1 MKSINRNI
9 LIIAGEASGDLHGSA
24 LIGELKK
31 IDSSMNFFG
40 IGGEKMKNSGMNIL
54 YSIDKLAF
62 LGFTEVIKHIPFI
75 KKVQRE
81 ILRLVK
87 EKEIKN
93 AILIDYPGFNLSLAK
108 KLKSSGLYI
117 FYYISP
123 QIWAWWGGRIKK
135 IRLLINKMIVVFPF
149 EEELYRKNNVDVV
162 FVGHP
167 LLERINE
174 YDLIPKDE
182 FYKKFNLDLTKD
194 ILLILPGS
202 RKNEIA
208 HIFPPAIKAAAKL
221 SSEFNLQTIVAC
233 ADNIDINIF
242 NELGRNTNFKIIKGF
257 NYDLMNI
264 AKIGIIKSGTSTLE
278 AGLFSLP
285 MVIVYKTSLITY
297 WIGKKL
303 IKLDTIGMAN
313 IVSGEKIVPELIQN
327 QADDLNIY
335 SECKK
340 ILSDNYLYSSI
351 KSRLSLLK
359 EKLGQLGAS
368 RKAAQIIYRALN
380 EL

>member
-1 MKSINRNI
+1 MKSINKNI

-31 IDSSMNFFG
+31 IDSSIIFFG
-40 IGGEKMKNSGMNIL
+40 VGGEKMKNSGMNIL

-62 LGFTEVIKHIPFI
+62 LGFSEIIKHIPFI

-87 EKEIKN
+87 EKAIKN

-108 KLKSSGLYI
+108 KLKKLGVHIY
-117 FYYISP
+117 YYISP
-123 QIWAWWGGRIKK
+123 QIWAWGAGRIKK
-135 IRLLINKMIVVFPF
+135 IRLLIDKMIVVFPF
-149 EEELYRKNNVDVV
+149 EEELYRKNNVNTE

-167 LLERINE
+167 LVERINE
-174 YDLIPKDE
+174 YELLSKEE
-182 FYKKFNLDLTKD
+182 FYTKFNLDLAKG

-202 RKNEIA
+202 RKNEITN
-208 HIFPPAIKAAAKL
+208 IFPSAIKAAAKL
-221 SSEFNLQTIVAC
+221 NSEFNLQSIVAC
-233 ADNIDINIF
+233 ADNIDMNIF
-242 NELGRNTNFKIIKGF
+242 NQFSSITNFKIIKGY
-257 NYDLMNI
+257 NYDLMNL

-285 MVIVYKTSLITY
+285 MVIVYKTSLLTY
-297 WIGKKL
+297 LIGKKL

-313 IVSGEKIVPELIQN
+313 IISGERIVPELIQK
-327 QADDLNIY
+327 QANDNNIY
-335 SECKK
+335 LECKK
-340 ILSDNYLYSSI
+340 ILSDNNLYSSI
-351 KSRLSLLK
+351 KSKLSALK
-359 EKLGQLGAS
+359 EKLGQPGAS
-368 RKAAQIIYRALN
+368 GKAAQIIYRALN

>member
-1 MKSINRNI
+1 MKSINKNI

-24 LIGELKK
+24 LINELKK
-31 IDSSMNFFG
+31 IDSSINVFG

-93 AILIDYPGFNLSLAK
+93 AVLIDYPGFNLSLAK
-108 KLKSSGLYI
+108 KLKASGLYL

-123 QIWAWWGGRIKK
+123 QIWAWGSGRIKK

-149 EEELYRKNNVDVV
+149 EEELYRKNNVNAE

-174 YDLIPKDE
+174 YDLFSKDE
-182 FYKKFNLDLTKD
+182 FYTKFNLDLTKD

-202 RKNEIA
+202 RENEIT
-208 HIFPPAIKAAAKL
+208 HIFPSAIKAAAKL
-221 SSEFNLQTIVAC
+221 SNEFNLQTIVAC
-233 ADNIDINIF
+233 ADNIDMNVF
-242 NELGRNTNFKIIKGF
+242 KVPGRKTDFKIIKGF
-257 NYDLMNI
+257 NYDLMNL
-264 AKIGIIKSGTSTLE
+264 AKIGIIKSGTATLE

-285 MVIVYKTSLITY
+285 MVIIYKTSQLTY
-297 WIGKKL
+297 LIGKKL

-313 IVSGEKIVPELIQN
+313 IITGEKVVPELIQAN
-327 QADDLNIY
+327 ANVENIY

-340 ILSDNYLYSSI
+340 ILSDLMLYSSI
-351 KSRLSLLK
+351 RSRLSLLK
-359 EKLGQLGAS
+359 EKLGELGAS
-368 RKAAQIIYRALN
+368 RKAAQIISRTMN

>member
-1 MKSINRNI
+1 MKSINKNI

-24 LIGELKK
+24 LINELKK
-31 IDSSMNFFG
+31 MDPSINVFG
-40 IGGEKMKNSGMNIL
+40 VGGEKMRNSGMNIL

-93 AILIDYPGFNLSLAK
+93 AVLIDYPGFNLSLAK
-108 KLKSSGLYI
+108 KLKASGLYI

-123 QIWAWWGGRIKK
+123 QVWAWGSGRIKK

-149 EEELYRKNNVDVV
+149 EEELYRKNNVNAE

-174 YDLIPKDE
+174 YDLFSKDE
-182 FYKKFNLDLTKD
+182 FYNKFNLDLTKD

-202 RKNEIA
+202 RENEIT
-208 HIFPPAIKAAAKL
+208 HIFPSAIKAAAKL
-221 SSEFNLQTIVAC
+221 SNEFNLQTIVAC
-233 ADNIDINIF
+233 ADNIDNNVF
-242 NELGRNTNFKIIKGF
+242 KEPRRKTDFKIIKGF
-257 NYDLMNI
+257 NYDLMNL

-285 MVIVYKTSLITY
+285 MVIVYKTSLLTY
-297 WIGKKL
+297 LIGKKL

-313 IVSGEKIVPELIQN
+313 IITGEKIVPELIQEKAN
-327 QADDLNIY
+327 DQNIY
-335 SECKK
+335 LECKK
-340 ILSDNYLYSSI
+340 ILTDIKLYSSI

-368 RKAAQIIYRALN
+368 RKAAQIIYRAMN

>member
-1 MKSINRNI
+1 MKSINKNI

-24 LIGELKK
+24 LISELKK
-31 IDSSMNFFG
+31 MDPSINVYG

-93 AILIDYPGFNLSLAK
+93 AVLIDYPGFNLNLAK
-108 KLKSSGLYI
+108 KLKASGLYI

-123 QIWAWWGGRIKK
+123 QIWAWGAGRIKK

-149 EEELYRKNNVDVV
+149 EEELYRKNNVNVE

-174 YDLIPKDE
+174 YELFSKDD
-182 FYKKFNLDLTKD
+182 FYNKFDLDLAKD

-202 RKNEIA
+202 RKNEIS
-208 HIFPPAIKAAAKL
+208 HIFPSAIKAAVKL
-221 SSEFNLQTIVAC
+221 SSEFNLQIIVAC
-233 ADNIDINIF
+233 AHNIDMNVF
-242 NELGRNTNFKIIKGF
+242 YELGRNANFKIIKGF
-257 NYDLMNI
+257 NYDLMNL

-285 MVIVYKTSLITY
+285 MVIVYRTSLLTFL
-297 WIGKKL
+297 IGKKL

-313 IVSGEKIVPELIQN
+313 IITGERIVPELIQE
-327 QADDLNIY
+327 QADDHNIY
-335 SECKK
+335 LECKK
-340 ILSDNYLYSSI
+340 ILSDNKLYSSI
-351 KSRLSLLK
+351 KYRLSLLK
-359 EKLGQLGAS
+359 ENLGQLGAS
-368 RKAAQIIYRALN
+368 HKAAQIIYRALN

>member
-1 MKSINRNI
+1 MKSINKNI

-24 LIGELKK
+24 LINELKK
-31 IDSSMNFFG
+31 MDPSINVFG
-40 IGGEKMKNSGMNIL
+40 VGGEKMRNSGMNIL

-93 AILIDYPGFNLSLAK
+93 AVLIDYPGFNLSLAK
-108 KLKSSGLYI
+108 KLKASGLYI

-123 QIWAWWGGRIKK
+123 QVWAWGSGRIKK

-149 EEELYRKNNVDVV
+149 EEELYRKNNVNAE

-174 YDLIPKDE
+174 YDLFSKDE
-182 FYKKFNLDLTKD
+182 FYNKFNLDLTKD

-202 RKNEIA
+202 RENEIT
-208 HIFPPAIKAAAKL
+208 HIFPSVIKAAAKL
-221 SSEFNLQTIVAC
+221 SNEFNLQTIVAC
-233 ADNIDINIF
+233 ADNIDNNVF
-242 NELGRNTNFKIIKGF
+242 KEPRRKTDFKIIKGF
-257 NYDLMNI
+257 NYDLMNL

-285 MVIVYKTSLITY
+285 MVIVYKTSLLTY
-297 WIGKKL
+297 LIGKKL

-313 IVSGEKIVPELIQN
+313 IITGEKIVPELIQEKAN
-327 QADDLNIY
+327 DQNIY
-335 SECKK
+335 LECKK
-340 ILSDNYLYSSI
+340 ILTDIKLYSSI

-368 RKAAQIIYRALN
+368 RKAAQIIYRAMN

>member
-1 MKSINRNI
+1 MKSFNKNI

-24 LIGELKK
+24 LISELKK
-31 IDSSMNFFG
+31 MDPSINVFG

-93 AILIDYPGFNLSLAK
+93 AVLIDYPGFNLNLAK
-108 KLKSSGLYI
+108 KLKASGLYI

-123 QIWAWWGGRIKK
+123 QIWAWGAGRIKK

-149 EEELYRKNNVDVV
+149 EEALYRKNNVNVE

-174 YDLIPKDE
+174 YELFSKDD
-182 FYKKFNLDLTKD
+182 FYNKFDLDLTKD

-202 RKNEIA
+202 RKNEIS
-208 HIFPPAIKAAAKL
+208 HIFPSAIKAAVKL
-221 SSEFNLQTIVAC
+221 SSEFNLQIIVAC
-233 ADNIDINIF
+233 AHNIDINVF
-242 NELGRNTNFKIIKGF
+242 YELGRNTNFKIIKGF
-257 NYDLMNI
+257 NYDLMNL

-285 MVIVYKTSLITY
+285 MVIVYRTSLLTFL
-297 WIGKKL
+297 IGKKL

-313 IVSGEKIVPELIQN
+313 IITGERIVPELIQE
-327 QADDLNIY
+327 QADDHNIY
-335 SECKK
+335 LECKK
-340 ILSDNYLYSSI
+340 ILSDNKLYSSI

-359 EKLGQLGAS
+359 ENLGQLGAS
-368 RKAAQIIYRALN
+368 HKAAQIIYRVLN

>member
-1 MKSINRNI
+1 MKSINKNI
-9 LIIAGEASGDLHGSA
+9 LFIAGEASGDLHGSA
-24 LIGELKK
+24 LIIELKK
-31 IDSSMNFFG
+31 MDPSINVFG
-40 IGGEKMKNSGMNIL
+40 IGGEKMRNSGMNLL

-62 LGFTEVIKHIPFI
+62 LGFTEVIEHIPFI

-81 ILRLVK
+81 IIRLVK
-87 EKEIKN
+87 EKDIKN
-93 AILIDYPGFNLSLAK
+93 AVLIDYPGFNLSLAK
-108 KLKSSGLYI
+108 KLKASGLYI

-123 QIWAWWGGRIKK
+123 QIWAWGGGRIKK
-135 IRLLINKMIVVFPF
+135 IKLLINKMIVVFPF
-149 EEELYRKNNVDVV
+149 EEELYRKNNVNVE

-174 YDLIPKDE
+174 YNLFPKDE
-182 FYKKFNLDLTKD
+182 FYNKFNLDLTKD

-202 RKNEIA
+202 RKNEISY
-208 HIFPPAIKAAAKL
+208 IFPSAIEAAAKL
-221 SSEFNLQTIVAC
+221 CSEFNLQTIVAC

-242 NELGRNTNFKIIKGF
+242 NKLGRNRNFKIIKGF
-257 NYDLMNI
+257 NYDLMNL

-285 MVIVYKTSLITY
+285 MVIIYKTSLLTY

-303 IKLDTIGMAN
+303 IQLDSIGMAN
-313 IVSGEKIVPELIQN
+313 IITGEKIVPELIQE
-327 QADDLNIY
+327 QANSQNIY
-335 SECKK
+335 LECQK
-340 ILSDNYLYSSI
+340 ILSDNKLYSSI

-368 RKAAQIIYRALN
+368 RKAAQIIYRVLN
-380 EL
+380 EQ

>member
-1 MKSINRNI
+1 LKIINKNI
-9 LIIAGEASGDLHGSA
+9 LFIAGEASGDLHGSA
-24 LIGELKK
+24 LICELKN
-31 IDSSMNFFG
+31 IDPSLNFFG

-81 ILRLVK
+81 VIRLVK

-93 AILIDYPGFNLSLAK
+93 AVLIDYPGFNLSLAK
-108 KLKSSGLYI
+108 KLKKSGVYI

-123 QIWAWWGGRIKK
+123 QIWAWGAGRINK

-149 EEELYRKNNVDVV
+149 EETLYRNNSIDAK

-167 LLERINE
+167 LLERING
-174 YDLIPKDE
+174 YVLCSKDE
-182 FYKKFNLDLTKD
+182 FFKKFDLELTKE

-202 RKNEIA
+202 RENEIT
-208 HIFPPAIKAAAKL
+208 HIFPIVIKAAEKL

-242 NELGRNTNFKIIKGF
+242 NKFDNNRNYKIIKGF
-257 NYDLMNI
+257 NYDLMNL

-285 MVIVYKTSLITY
+285 MVIVYKTGLLTY
-297 WIGKKL
+297 LIGKKL

-313 IVSGEKIVPELIQN
+313 IIAGEKIVPELIQAEVN
-327 QADDLNIY
+327 DKNIY
-335 SECKK
+335 LECKK
-340 ILSDNYLYSSI
+340 ILSDSSLYGSI
-351 KSRLSLLK
+351 KRKLMLIK
-359 EKLGQLGAS
+359 DKLGKSGAS
-368 RKAAQIIYRALN
+368 RNAAQLIYRILN
-380 EL
+380 EI

>member
-1 MKSINRNI
+1 MKLVNKNI

-24 LIGELKK
+24 LISELKK
-31 IDSSMNFFG
+31 MDPSINVFG
-40 IGGEKMKNSGMNIL
+40 IGGEKMKNAGMKIL

-81 ILRLVK
+81 ILKLVK

-93 AILIDYPGFNLSLAK
+93 AVLIDYPGFNLGLAK
-108 KLKSSGLYI
+108 KLNASGLYI

-123 QIWAWWGGRIKK
+123 QIWAWGSGRINK
-135 IRLLINKMIVVFPF
+135 IKLLINKMIVVFPF
-149 EEELYRKNNVDVV
+149 EEELYRKNNVNAE

-174 YDLIPKDE
+174 YDLFSKDE
-182 FYKKFNLDLTKD
+182 FYNKFNLDLAKD

-202 RKNEIA
+202 RENEIT
-208 HIFPPAIKAAAKL
+208 HIFPSAIKAAAKL
-221 SSEFNLQTIVAC
+221 SNEFNLQTIVAC
-233 ADNIDINIF
+233 ADNIDMNVF
-242 NELGRNTNFKIIKGF
+242 KVPGRKTDFKIIKGF
-257 NYDLMNI
+257 NYDLMNL
-264 AKIGIIKSGTSTLE
+264 AKIGIIKSGTATLE

-285 MVIVYKTSLITY
+285 MVIIYKTSQLTY
-297 WIGKKL
+297 LIGKKL

-313 IVSGEKIVPELIQN
+313 IITGEKIVPELIQGKAN
-327 QADDLNIY
+327 DKNIY
-335 SECKK
+335 LECKK
-340 ILSDNYLYSSI
+340 ILDDNQLYTSI
-351 KSRLSLLK
+351 KSRLSILK
-359 EKLGQLGAS
+359 EKLGQPGAS
-368 RKAAQIIYRALN
+368 RKAAQIIYRTMN

>member
-1 MKSINRNI
+1 MKSINKNI

-24 LIGELKK
+24 LINELKK
-31 IDSSMNFFG
+31 IDSSINVFG

-93 AILIDYPGFNLSLAK
+93 AVLIDYPGFNLSLAK
-108 KLKSSGLYI
+108 KLKASGLYI

-123 QIWAWWGGRIKK
+123 QIWAWGSGRIKK

-149 EEELYRKNNVDVV
+149 EEELYRKNNVNAE

-174 YDLIPKDE
+174 YDLFSKDE
-182 FYKKFNLDLTKD
+182 FYTKFNLDLTKD

-202 RKNEIA
+202 RENEIT
-208 HIFPPAIKAAAKL
+208 HIFPSAIKAAAKL
-221 SSEFNLQTIVAC
+221 SNEFNLQTIVAC
-233 ADNIDINIF
+233 ADNIDMNVF
-242 NELGRNTNFKIIKGF
+242 KVPGRKTDFKIIKGF
-257 NYDLMNI
+257 NYDLMNL
-264 AKIGIIKSGTSTLE
+264 AKIGIIKSGTATLE

-285 MVIVYKTSLITY
+285 MVIIYKTSQLTY
-297 WIGKKL
+297 LIGKKL

-313 IVSGEKIVPELIQN
+313 IITGEKIVPELIQAN
-327 QADDLNIY
+327 ANVENIY

-340 ILSDNYLYSSI
+340 ILSDLKLYSSI

-359 EKLGQLGAS
+359 EKLGELGAS
-368 RKAAQIIYRALN
+368 RKAAQIIYRTMN

>member
-1 MKSINRNI
+1 MKSINKNI

-24 LIGELKK
+24 LIAELNK
-31 IDSSMNFFG
+31 IDPSIKVFG

-81 ILRLVK
+81 ILQLVK
-87 EKEIKN
+87 DKEIKN
-93 AILIDYPGFNLSLAK
+93 AVLIDYPGFNLSLAK
-108 KLKSSGLYI
+108 KLKASGLYV

-123 QIWAWWGGRIKK
+123 QIWAWGAGRIKK

-149 EEELYRKNNVDVV
+149 EEELYRKSNVNVE

-174 YDLIPKDE
+174 YDLFSKDE
-182 FYKKFNLDLTKD
+182 FYNKFELDLTKE

-202 RKNEIA
+202 RENEIT
-208 HIFPPAIKAAAKL
+208 HIFPCCINAAAKL
-221 SSEFNLQTIVAC
+221 SPEFNLQTIVAC
-233 ADNIDINIF
+233 ADNIDVNIF
-242 NELGRNTNFKIIKGF
+242 NELGRNKNFKIIKGF
-257 NYDLMNI
+257 NYDLMNL

-285 MVIVYKTSLITY
+285 MVIVYKTSLLTY
-297 WIGKKL
+297 LIGKKL
-303 IKLDTIGMAN
+303 IKLDTIGMVN
-313 IVSGEKIVPELIQN
+313 IINGERIVPELIQE
-327 QADDLNIY
+327 QANDQNIY
-335 SECKK
+335 LECKR
-340 ILSDNYLYSSI
+340 ILSDNKLYSSI
-351 KSRLSLLK
+351 KSQLSFLK

>member
-1 MKSINRNI
+1 MKMINKNI

-24 LIGELKK
+24 LISELKK
-31 IDSSMNFFG
+31 LDPSINIFG
-40 IGGEKMKNSGMNIL
+40 IGGQKMKNAGMNIL

-62 LGFTEVIKHIPFI
+62 LGFSEVIKHIPFI

-93 AILIDYPGFNLSLAK
+93 AVLIDYPGFNLSIAK
-108 KLKSSGLYI
+108 KLKASGLYI

-123 QIWAWWGGRIKK
+123 QIWAWGAGRIKK
-135 IRLLINKMIVVFPF
+135 IRSLINKMIVVFPF
-149 EEELYRKNNVDVV
+149 EEELYRNNNVNVE

-167 LLERINE
+167 LLERIKE
-174 YDLIPKDE
+174 YDLFSRDE
-182 FYKKFNLDLTKD
+182 FFHKFDLDLTKD

-202 RKNEIA
+202 RVNEISY
-208 HIFPPAIKAAAKL
+208 IFPSAIKAAAKL
-221 SSEFNLQTIVAC
+221 TREFNLQIIVAC
-233 ADNIDINIF
+233 ADNIDVNVFDEF
-242 NELGRNTNFKIIKGF
+242 NRNVNFKIIKGF
-257 NYDLMNI
+257 NYDLMNL

-285 MVIVYKTSLITY
+285 MVIVYKTSLLTY
-297 WIGKKL
+297 LIGKKL
-303 IKLDTIGMAN
+303 IKLDTIGMVN
-313 IVSGEKIVPELIQN
+313 IINGERIVPELIQE
-327 QADDLNIY
+327 QANDQNIY
-335 SECKK
+335 LECKR
-340 ILSDNYLYSSI
+340 ILSDIQLYSLI
-351 KSRLSLLK
+351 KNRLTKLK

>member
-1 MKSINRNI
+1 MKLINKNI
-9 LIIAGEASGDLHGSA
+9 LFIAGEASGDLHGSA
-24 LIGELKK
+24 LIRELKK
-31 IDSSMNFFG
+31 INSSINVFG
-40 IGGEKMKNSGMNIL
+40 IGGDKMRDSGMHIL

-62 LGFTEVIKHIPFI
+62 LGFTEIIKHIPFI

-87 EKEIKN
+87 EKEIKY
-93 AILIDYPGFNLSLAK
+93 AVLIDYPGFNLSLAK
-108 KLKSSGLYI
+108 KLKAAGLYV

-123 QIWAWWGGRIKK
+123 QIWAWGAGRINK

-149 EEELYRKNNVDVV
+149 EEELYRKNKVDVE

-174 YDLIPKDE
+174 YNLFSKEE
-182 FYKKFNLDLTKD
+182 FYNKFDLDLTRD

-202 RKNEIA
+202 RENEIT
-208 HIFPPAIKAAAKL
+208 HIFPRAIRAATKL
-221 SSEFNLQTIVAC
+221 NSEFNLQTIVAC

-242 NELGRNTNFKIIKGF
+242 SRLCKNHNFKIIKGF
-257 NYDLMNI
+257 NYDLMNL

-285 MVIVYKTSLITY
+285 MVIVYKTSLLTY
-297 WIGKKL
+297 LIGKKL

-313 IVSGEKIVPELIQN
+313 IIAGEKIVPELIQQKAN
-327 QADDLNIY
+327 DKNIY
-335 SECKK
+335 LECKI
-340 ILSDNYLYSSI
+340 ILSDNKLYSSI

-368 RKAAQIIYRALN
+368 RKAAQIIYRAFN